1 MSDYTLEDL
10 VEETLN
16 GKKPKKKRKPK
27 KIKESETNVKE
38 ILGEAEEE
46 DKEEEPKDKKDDA
59 AELDSWDATAEASKE
74 KAKKREPKGDLV
86 MTVNLSIDDE
96 PQGKMEIGAE
106 EYLYYSHVGMIL
118 DLYEIKVENIKDP
131 DKSSDK
137 LELTVAEE
145 VSNSEKNTVRLF
157 MAAVDNISSITVL
170 VNEMQQPF
178 TDINQAIQFF
188 DQQYQNNILNIINKE
203 VHA

>member
-1 MSDYTLEDL
+1 
-10 VEETLN
+10 
-16 GKKPKKKRKPK
+16 
-27 KIKESETNVKE
+27 
-38 ILGEAEEE
+38 
-46 DKEEEPKDKKDDA
+46 
-59 AELDSWDATAEASKE
+59 
-74 KAKKREPKGDLV
+74 